1 MASRLPSSKTV
12 LFRFDILR
20 PNDTGRRLH
29 AAARASNPGGLAE
42 CPSEI
47 VKFESPPCPASKFI
61 ERCGHF
67 CGGHVKKVDVVIVP
81 ANGLFRTHRAQ
92 IAYLA
97 LAEHLPT
104 ITDQRP
110 LVEA

>member
-1 MASRLPSSKTV
+1 
-12 LFRFDILR
+12 
-20 PNDTGRRLH
+20 
-29 AAARASNPGGLAE
+29 
-42 CPSEI
+42 

-67 CGGHVKKVDVVIVP
+67 CGRHAKKVDVVIVP

-110 LVEA
+110 LVEAGGLAQLKIVLLANSVER